1 VRADARLA
9 APVVTTLA
17 GPTTVYVLCQKQ
29 GDTVNAEGYTNNWW
43 AKLRDQ
49 GGFMTNIYIDD
60 PAAVL
65 PGVPV
70 C

>member
-1 VRADARLA
+1 M
-9 APVVTTLA
+9 
-17 GPTTVYVLCQKQ
+17 YVLCQKQ